1 MVPQVVPRLF
11 RNGNSDKAIELSRG
25 LVVKGGDSYSEGCE
39 FESKRRIL
47 DGYFSHLF
55 VWKDENKRKKAGFG
69 PFYKKAIEKWTIV

>member
-11 RNGNSDKAIELSRG
+11 RNGKSDKAIELSPG

-55 VWKDENKRKKAGFG
+55 VRKDENKRKRPVLAHFI
-69 PFYKKAIEKWTIV
+69 KKAIEK